1 MEQQV
6 SLELAAQM
14 RRKGEQ
20 RQQQQ
25 QEDRVFAELWEADR
39 QAKEE
44 REAQRVQRQQERNME
59 QLTVIKSQMEAA
71 EQQRQDLKRLKE
83 EEARL
88 MVRQIIQIIQSVNIK
103 PSVMNNPVFC
113 CPSVGE
119 TLWRASFG
127 RTGFHRTDAT
137 PYSTSSWRWTA
148 CRSSAS
154 SSSRSRSGTPGGE
167 TWTRA

>member
-14 RRKGEQ
+14 RSKGEQ

-25 QEDRVFAELWEADR
+25 QEERVFAELWEADR
-39 QAKEE
+39 RAKEE
-44 REAQRVQRQQERNME
+44 REVQRVQRQQERNME

-88 MVRQIIQIIQSVNIK
+88 MVRQMTLNIQGVIIRPPVL
-103 PSVMNNPVFC
+103 NNPAFC
-113 CPSVGE
+113 CPSVAE
-119 TLWRASFG
+119 MA
-127 RTGFHRTDAT
+127 
-137 PYSTSSWRWTA
+137 YSASSWRWTA
-148 CRSSAS
+148 CRGSAS
-154 SSSRSRSGTPGGE
+154 SSRRSRSGTPGGE
-167 TWTRA
+167 TWMRA

>member
-1 MEQQV
+1 MVDLEIGIELCCVRCSNWVFRQQCDDVRVVQRQRMEQQV

-14 RRKGEQ
+14 RSKGEQ

-25 QEDRVFAELWEADR
+25 QEERVFAELWEADR

-83 EEARL
+83 EEAGL
-88 MVRQIIQIIQSVNIK
+88 MVRQIIQIIQKV
-103 PSVMNNPVFC
+103 
-113 CPSVGE
+113 
-119 TLWRASFG
+119 
-127 RTGFHRTDAT
+127 
-137 PYSTSSWRWTA
+137 ST
-148 CRSSAS
+148 
-154 SSSRSRSGTPGGE
+154 
-167 TWTRA
+167 

>member
-14 RRKGEQ
+14 RSKGEQ

-25 QEDRVFAELWEADR
+25 QEERAFAELWEADR

-83 EEARL
+83 EEAGL
-88 MVRQIIQIIQSVNIK
+88 MVRQIIQIIQRVNIK

-113 CPSVGE
+113 CP
-119 TLWRASFG
+119 L
-127 RTGFHRTDAT
+127 
-137 PYSTSSWRWTA
+137 
-148 CRSSAS
+148 
-154 SSSRSRSGTPGGE
+154 GG
-167 TWTRA
+167 